1 MTKLEWATTGMTT
14 AELTQDRADA
24 NQPNMGLKTWKNSPA
39 GKIRKTDVTVA
50 KNYLTQEE
58 LSDLNRVVTMYLDYA
73 EDQAKRQ
80 QPMTM
85 AQWAG
90 KLDAFLTI
98 IFSFHTVFQSHCVSV
113 TLCFSH
119 TVFRYVVGGAS
130 KLFVGFC
137 NVHALLIGCC
147 CASRM
152 LLCQSCSFKAAV

>member
-1 MTKLEWATTGMTT
+1 
-14 AELTQDRADA
+14 
-24 NQPNMGLKTWKNSPA
+24 MGLKTWKNSPA

-90 KLDAFLTI
+90 KLDAFLT
-98 IFSFHTVFQSHCVSV
+98 FNDRSV
-113 TLCFSH
+113 LKNTGK
-119 TVFRYVVGGAS
+119 VEKKVAD
-130 KLFVGFC
+130 
-137 NVHALLIGCC
+137 ALAIE
-147 CASRM
+147 
-152 LLCQSCSFKAAV
+152 QYEQFKAEQRRIEATEPTSDFDKFVDDIGKLNPPDESEDGDV